1 MSYSSSIARSIETQ
15 LRREQGLVHLQGA
28 GDWPGTPAR
37 ELEVGDRLMWNG
49 GAVYVVLSV
58 REVSPAFIEIT
69 ERDERKPDGTVYPR
83 RLKKDRLVVSA
94 KAGEKFT
101 RGRINWHALTTAA
114 REAAG
119 EAGRR

>member
-1 MSYSSSIARSIETQ
+1 VNGSNLARSVETQ
-15 LRREQGLVHLQGA
+15 LRREQKLVHLQFV
-28 GDWPGTPAR
+28 GDWAGTPAG
-37 ELEVGDRLMWNG
+37 ELAPGDRLMWNG

-83 RLKKDRLVVSA
+83 KLKKDRLVVRA

-101 RGRINWHALTTAA
+101 RGRIDWHALTSATGGT
-114 REAAG
+114 R
-119 EAGRR
+119 